1 MGHVSAPFG
10 VKGWVKVQP
19 CTGTQ
24 EALLDYPAWW
34 LGSETKGEWRRL
46 EVAEAGCHGKGLV
59 ARLEGCA
66 DRDAAARFQ
75 GLQVAVPRSLLP
87 RNETGEFYQGDLV
100 GFSVVNLQGQVLG
113 AAAAFLET
121 GASPV
126 LVVRGERERLLPF
139 VPPVVLEVDP
149 EAGRI
154 VVDWGAD
161 Y

>member
-10 VKGWVKVQP
+10 VRGWVKVQP
-19 CTGTQ
+19 YTGTQ
-24 EALLDYPAWW
+24 EALLDFPAWW
-34 LGSETKGEWRRL
+34 LGSEEKGEWRRL
-46 EVAEAGCHGKGLV
+46 EVAEASPHGKGLV

-87 RNETGEFYQGDLV
+87 RNRAGEFYQGDLL
-100 GFSVVNLQGQVLG
+100 GLAVVNRQAQNLG
-113 AAAAFLET
+113 TVSALLET

-139 VPPVVLEVDP
+139 VPPVILEVDL